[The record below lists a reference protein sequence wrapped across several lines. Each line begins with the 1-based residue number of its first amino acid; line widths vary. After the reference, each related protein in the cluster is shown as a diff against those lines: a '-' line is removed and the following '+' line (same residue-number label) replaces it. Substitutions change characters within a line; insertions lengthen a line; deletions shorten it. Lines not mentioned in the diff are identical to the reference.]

1 MVKIYVLCVSLHDTQ
16 NVNHTDTDRCFLHSL
31 RMSVCNLLMFSIF
44 AICALLQYK
53 RRSFT
58 TQKSIFQ
65 SIKDH
70 LLENIRQTD
79 VLPTI
84 QE

>member
-1 MVKIYVLCVSLHDTQ
+1 MVKIYVLRVALHDTQ
-16 NVNHTDTDRCFLHSL
+16 NVNHTDTGQCFLQSFWIYL
-31 RMSVCNLLMFSIF
+31 CNLLIFSMF
-44 AICALLQYK
+44 AICALLQRK